1 MITADNIFAIG
12 ALLFGL
18 AWLGFWID
26 VSPLGKKTS
35 GVIWVLVVGMILSN
49 IGVVPLKSP
58 VYDFVGK
65 NLVPLAIPL
74 LLFKADLREIFT
86 KSGAVMVTFLI
97 ASCATVMGVMLG
109 FFMLDLGEIGPK
121 VAGVYAGAW
130 IGGAVNMLAVSQAVQ
145 MTPNEFSL
153 SISASSLVSI
163 LALYL
168 LLTIPSINFISRRI
182 TSDKGSYDRQT
193 HNVSDKSVEEKND
206 FILSHVSGA
215 LALSFFICWI
225 AKSISET
232 LGYGQYSILVITAL
246 TLLVAN
252 LFPRILKNL
261 RGDFEIGML
270 LMYLFFAVVGVGTDA
285 TAFIS
290 NAPLFFIFGLIII
303 FVHLSMVLIC
313 ARFLKIGLPEA
324 IIASAAALV
333 GPAPTAAIASSKGW
347 RHLITPG
354 IMCGIFGYAIATFIG
369 VSITAFLG

>member
-49 IGVVPLKSP
+49 IGAVPLKSP
-58 VYDFVGK
+58 VYDFVGG

-163 LALYL
+163 LALYF
-168 LLTIPSINFISRRI
+168 LLTIPSINFISRWI
-182 TSDKGSYDRQT
+182 SNDGGSFEQQPD
-193 HNVSDKSVEEKND
+193 NISESVKEGND

-215 LALSFFICWI
+215 LALSFLICWI
-225 AKSISET
+225 SKSVSET
-232 LGYGQYSILVITAL
+232 FGYGQYSILVITTL
-246 TLLVAN
+246 TLLFAN
-252 LFPRILKNL
+252 IFPQILKDL

-270 LMYLFFAVVGVGTDA
+270 LMYLFFAVVGAGTDA

-290 NAPLFFIFGLIII
+290 NAPLLFIYGLIII
-303 FVHLSMVLIC
+303 FIHLSVVLFF
-313 ARFLKIGLPEA
+313 ARLLKIELPEA
-324 IIASAAALV
+324 IIASGAALV

-369 VSITAFLG
+369 VSITAYLG

>member
-49 IGVVPLKSP
+49 IGAVPLKSP
-58 VYDFVGK
+58 VYDFVGG

-163 LALYL
+163 LALYC
-168 LLTIPSINFISRRI
+168 LLTIPSINFISRWI
-182 TSDKGSYDRQT
+182 SSDRASFEQQADNISESTKEG
-193 HNVSDKSVEEKND
+193 ND

-215 LALSFFICWI
+215 LALSFLICWI
-225 AKSISET
+225 SKSVSEA
-232 LGYGQYSILVITAL
+232 LGYGQYTILVITAL
-246 TLLVAN
+246 TLLFAN
-252 LFPRILKNL
+252 IFSRVLKDL

-270 LMYLFFAVVGVGTDA
+270 LMYLFFAVVGAGTDA

-290 NAPLFFIFGLIII
+290 NAPLLFIYGLIII
-303 FVHLSMVLIC
+303 FIHLSVVLFF
-313 ARFLKIGLPEA
+313 ARLLKIELPEA
-324 IIASAAALV
+324 IIASGAALV

>member
-49 IGVVPLKSP
+49 IGAVPLKSP
-58 VYDFVGK
+58 VYDFVGG

-163 LALYL
+163 LALYC
-168 LLTIPSINFISRRI
+168 LLTIPSINFISRWI
-182 TSDKGSYDRQT
+182 SSDRASFEQQADNISESAKEG
-193 HNVSDKSVEEKND
+193 ND

-215 LALSFFICWI
+215 IALSFLICWI
-225 AKSISET
+225 SKNVSET
-232 LGYGQYSILVITAL
+232 LGYGQYTILVITAL
-246 TLLVAN
+246 TLLFAN
-252 LFPRILKNL
+252 IFSRVLKDL

-270 LMYLFFAVVGVGTDA
+270 LMYLFFAVVGAGTDA

-290 NAPLFFIFGLIII
+290 NAPLLFIYGLIII
-303 FVHLSMVLIC
+303 FIHLSVVLFF
-313 ARFLKIGLPEA
+313 ARLLKIELPEA
-324 IIASAAALV
+324 IIASGAALV

-369 VSITAFLG
+369 VSITAVLG

>member
-49 IGVVPLKSP
+49 IGAVPLKSP
-58 VYDFVGK
+58 VYDFVGG

-163 LALYL
+163 LALYF
-168 LLTIPSINFISRRI
+168 LLTIPSINFISRWISGDR
-182 TSDKGSYDRQT
+182 GSFEQQT
-193 HNVSDKSVEEKND
+193 DNISESVNEGNN

-215 LALSFFICWI
+215 LALSFLICWI
-225 AKSISET
+225 SKSASET
-232 LGYGQYSILVITAL
+232 YGYGQYSILVITAL
-246 TLLVAN
+246 TLLFAN
-252 LFPRILKNL
+252 IFSRTLKDL

-270 LMYLFFAVVGVGTDA
+270 LMYLFFAVVGAGTDA

-290 NAPLFFIFGLIII
+290 NAPLLFIYGLIII
-303 FVHLSMVLIC
+303 FIHLSVVLFF
-313 ARFLKIGLPEA
+313 ARLLKIELPEA
-324 IIASAAALV
+324 IIASGAALV

-369 VSITAFLG
+369 VSITTFLG

>member
-35 GVIWVLVVGMILSN
+35 GVIWVLVVGMIMSN
-49 IGVVPLKSP
+49 IGAVPLKSP
-58 VYDFVGK
+58 VYDFVGG

-163 LALYL
+163 LALYC
-168 LLTIPSINFISRRI
+168 LLTIPSINFISRWI
-182 TSDKGSYDRQT
+182 SNDRASFEQQAD
-193 HNVSDKSVEEKND
+193 NISESAKEGND
-206 FILSHVSGA
+206 FILTHVSGA
-215 LALSFFICWI
+215 IALSFLICWI
-225 AKSISET
+225 SKNVSET
-232 LGYGQYSILVITAL
+232 LGYGQYTILVITAL
-246 TLLVAN
+246 TLLFAN
-252 LFPRILKNL
+252 IFSRVLKDL

-270 LMYLFFAVVGVGTDA
+270 LMYLFFAVVGAGTDA

-290 NAPLFFIFGLIII
+290 NAPLLFVYGLIII
-303 FVHLSMVLIC
+303 FIHLSVVLFF
-313 ARFLKIGLPEA
+313 ARLLKIELPEA
-324 IIASAAALV
+324 IIASGAALV

-369 VSITAFLG
+369 VSITAVLG

>member
-49 IGVVPLKSP
+49 IGAVPLKSP
-58 VYDFVGK
+58 VYDFVGG

-74 LLFKADLREIFT
+74 LLFKADLRDIFT

-145 MTPNEFSL
+145 MTSNEFSL

-163 LALYL
+163 LALYF
-168 LLTIPSINFISRRI
+168 LLTIPSINFISRWI
-182 TSDKGSYDRQT
+182 SNDGGSFEQQPD
-193 HNVSDKSVEEKND
+193 NISESVKEGND

-215 LALSFFICWI
+215 LALSFLICWI
-225 AKSISET
+225 SKSVSET
-232 LGYGQYSILVITAL
+232 FGYGQYSILVITTL
-246 TLLVAN
+246 TLLFAN
-252 LFPRILKNL
+252 IFPQILKDL

-270 LMYLFFAVVGVGTDA
+270 LMYLFFAVVGAGTDA

-290 NAPLFFIFGLIII
+290 NAPLLFIYGLIII
-303 FVHLSMVLIC
+303 FIHLSVVLFF
-313 ARFLKIGLPEA
+313 ARLLKIELPEA
-324 IIASAAALV
+324 IIASGAALV

-369 VSITAFLG
+369 VSITAYLG

>member
-35 GVIWVLVVGMILSN
+35 GVIWVLVVGMLLSN
-49 IGVVPLKSP
+49 IGAVPLKSP
-58 VYDFVGK
+58 VYDFVGA

-163 LALYL
+163 LALYF
-168 LLTIPSINFISRRI
+168 LLTIPSINFISRWI
-182 TSDKGSYDRQT
+182 SNDGGSFEQQPD
-193 HNVSDKSVEEKND
+193 NISESVKEGND

-215 LALSFFICWI
+215 LALSFLICWI
-225 AKSISET
+225 SKSVSET
-232 LGYGQYSILVITAL
+232 FGYGQYSILVITAL
-246 TLLVAN
+246 TLLFAN
-252 LFPRILKNL
+252 IFPQILKDL

-270 LMYLFFAVVGVGTDA
+270 LMYLFFAVVGAGTDA

-290 NAPLFFIFGLIII
+290 NAPLLFIYGLIII
-303 FVHLSMVLIC
+303 FIHLSVVLFF
-313 ARFLKIGLPEA
+313 ARLLKIELPEA
-324 IIASAAALV
+324 IIASGAALV

-369 VSITAFLG
+369 VSITAYLG

>member
-49 IGVVPLKSP
+49 IGAVPLKSP
-58 VYDFVGK
+58 VYDFVGG

-121 VAGVYAGAW
+121 VAGVYSGAW

-145 MTPNEFSL
+145 MTPDEFSL

-163 LALYL
+163 LALYC
-168 LLTIPSINFISRRI
+168 LLTIPSINFISRWI
-182 TSDKGSYDRQT
+182 SSDRASFEQQADNISESTKEG
-193 HNVSDKSVEEKND
+193 ND

-215 LALSFFICWI
+215 IALSFLICWI
-225 AKSISET
+225 SKSVSET
-232 LGYGQYSILVITAL
+232 FGYGQYSILVITAL
-246 TLLVAN
+246 TLLFAN
-252 LFPRILKNL
+252 IFSRILKDL

-270 LMYLFFAVVGVGTDA
+270 LMYLFFAVVGAGTDA

-290 NAPLFFIFGLIII
+290 NAPLLFIYGLIII
-303 FVHLSMVLIC
+303 FIHLSVVLFF
-313 ARFLKIGLPEA
+313 ARLLKIELPEA
-324 IIASAAALV
+324 IIASGAALV

-369 VSITAFLG
+369 VSITAVLG

>member
-49 IGVVPLKSP
+49 IGAVPLKSP
-58 VYDFVGK
+58 VYDFVGG

-163 LALYL
+163 LALYF
-168 LLTIPSINFISRRI
+168 LLTIPSINFISRWI
-182 TSDKGSYDRQT
+182 SSDRG
-193 HNVSDKSVEEKND
+193 
-206 FILSHVSGA
+206 FLSCRYRTR
-215 LALSFFICWI
+215 FF
-225 AKSISET
+225 
-232 LGYGQYSILVITAL
+232 
-246 TLLVAN
+246 
-252 LFPRILKNL
+252 
-261 RGDFEIGML
+261 
-270 LMYLFFAVVGVGTDA
+270 
-285 TAFIS
+285 
-290 NAPLFFIFGLIII
+290 
-303 FVHLSMVLIC
+303 
-313 ARFLKIGLPEA
+313 
-324 IIASAAALV
+324 
-333 GPAPTAAIASSKGW
+333 
-347 RHLITPG
+347 
-354 IMCGIFGYAIATFIG
+354 
-369 VSITAFLG
+369 

>member
-35 GVIWVLVVGMILSN
+35 GVIWVLVIGMILSN
-49 IGVVPLKSP
+49 IGAVPLKSP
-58 VYDFVGK
+58 VYDFVGG

-163 LALYL
+163 LALYC
-168 LLTIPSINFISRRI
+168 LLTIPSINFISRWI
-182 TSDKGSYDRQT
+182 SSDRASFEQQADNISESTKEG
-193 HNVSDKSVEEKND
+193 ND

-215 LALSFFICWI
+215 IALSFLICWI
-225 AKSISET
+225 SKSVSET
-232 LGYGQYSILVITAL
+232 FGYGQYSILVITAL
-246 TLLVAN
+246 TLLFAN
-252 LFPRILKNL
+252 IFSRILKDL

-270 LMYLFFAVVGVGTDA
+270 LMYLFFAVVGAGTDA

-290 NAPLFFIFGLIII
+290 NAPLLFIYGLIII
-303 FVHLSMVLIC
+303 FIHLSVVLFF
-313 ARFLKIGLPEA
+313 ARLLKIELPEA
-324 IIASAAALV
+324 IIASGAALV

>member
-49 IGVVPLKSP
+49 IGAVPLKSP
-58 VYDFVGK
+58 VYDFVGG

-121 VAGVYAGAW
+121 VAGVYSGAW

-145 MTPNEFSL
+145 MTPDEFSL

-163 LALYL
+163 LALYC
-168 LLTIPSINFISRRI
+168 LLTIPSINFISRWI
-182 TSDKGSYDRQT
+182 SSDRASFEQQADYISESTKEG
-193 HNVSDKSVEEKND
+193 ND

-215 LALSFFICWI
+215 LALSFLICWI
-225 AKSISET
+225 SKSVSEA
-232 LGYGQYSILVITAL
+232 LGYGQYTILVITAL
-246 TLLVAN
+246 TLLFAN
-252 LFPRILKNL
+252 IFSRVLKDL

-270 LMYLFFAVVGVGTDA
+270 LMYLFFAVVGAGTDA

-290 NAPLFFIFGLIII
+290 NAPLLFIYGLIII
-303 FVHLSMVLIC
+303 FIHLSVVLFF
-313 ARFLKIGLPEA
+313 ARLLKIELPEA
-324 IIASAAALV
+324 IIASGAALV

-354 IMCGIFGYAIATFIG
+354 IMCGFFGYAIATFIG

>member
-49 IGVVPLKSP
+49 IGAVPLKSP
-58 VYDFVGK
+58 VYDFVGG

-74 LLFKADLREIFT
+74 LLFKADLRDIFT

-163 LALYL
+163 LALYF
-168 LLTIPSINFISRRI
+168 LLTIPSINFISRWI
-182 TSDKGSYDRQT
+182 SNDGGSFEQQPD
-193 HNVSDKSVEEKND
+193 NISESVKEGND

-215 LALSFFICWI
+215 LALSFLICWI
-225 AKSISET
+225 SKSVSET
-232 LGYGQYSILVITAL
+232 FGYGQYSILVITTL
-246 TLLVAN
+246 TLLFAN
-252 LFPRILKNL
+252 IFPQILKDL

-270 LMYLFFAVVGVGTDA
+270 LMYLFFAVVGAGTDA

-290 NAPLFFIFGLIII
+290 NAPLLFIYGLIII
-303 FVHLSMVLIC
+303 FIHLSVVLFF
-313 ARFLKIGLPEA
+313 ARLLKIELPEA
-324 IIASAAALV
+324 IIASGAALV

-369 VSITAFLG
+369 VSITAYLG

>member
-1 MITADNIFAIG
+1 MIIADNIFAIG

-26 VSPLGKKTS
+26 VSKLGKKTS
-35 GVIWVLVVGMILSN
+35 GVIWVLVVGMLLSN
-49 IGVVPLKSP
+49 TGAVPLKSP
-58 VYDFVGK
+58 VYDFVGA

-97 ASCATVMGVMLG
+97 ASCATVAGVLLG
-109 FFMLDLGEIGPK
+109 FFILDLGEIGPK

-163 LALYL
+163 LALYFL
-168 LLTIPSINFISRRI
+168 LAIPSVNFISRLI
-182 TSDKGSYDRQT
+182 TSDNGSYERQT
-193 HNVSDKSVEEKND
+193 YNVSESIEEKND

-232 LGYGQYSILVITAL
+232 LGYGQYSILAITAL

-270 LMYLFFAVVGVGTDA
+270 LMYLFFAVVGAGTDA

-290 NAPLFFIFGLIII
+290 NAPLLFVFGLIII
-303 FVHLSMVLIC
+303 FVHLSMVLVC
-313 ARFLKIGLPEA
+313 ARLLKIGLPEA
-324 IIASAAALV
+324 IIASGAALV

-369 VSITAFLG
+369 VSISAFLG

>member
-1 MITADNIFAIG
+1 MITADNIFAIC

-49 IGVVPLKSP
+49 IGAVPLKSP
-58 VYDFVGK
+58 VYDFVGG

-145 MTPNEFSL
+145 MTPDEFSL

-163 LALYL
+163 LALYC
-168 LLTIPSINFISRRI
+168 LLTIPSINFISRWI
-182 TSDKGSYDRQT
+182 SSDRASFEQQADNISESTK
-193 HNVSDKSVEEKND
+193 EEND

-215 LALSFFICWI
+215 LALSFLICWI
-225 AKSISET
+225 SKSVSET
-232 LGYGQYSILVITAL
+232 LGYGQYTILVITAL
-246 TLLVAN
+246 TLLFAN
-252 LFPRILKNL
+252 IFSRVLKDL

-270 LMYLFFAVVGVGTDA
+270 LMYLFFAVVGAGTDA

-290 NAPLFFIFGLIII
+290 NAPLLFIYGLIII
-303 FVHLSMVLIC
+303 FIHLSVVLFF
-313 ARFLKIGLPEA
+313 ARLLKIELPEA
-324 IIASAAALV
+324 IIASGAALV

>member
-1 MITADNIFAIG
+1 M
-12 ALLFGL
+12 
-18 AWLGFWID
+18 
-26 VSPLGKKTS
+26 
-35 GVIWVLVVGMILSN
+35 IWVLVVGMLLSN
-49 IGVVPLKSP
+49 IGAVPLKSP
-58 VYDFVGK
+58 VYDFVGA

-97 ASCATVMGVMLG
+97 ASCATVAGVMLG
-109 FFMLDLGEIGPK
+109 FFILDLGEIGPK

-163 LALYL
+163 LALYF
-168 LLTIPSINFISRRI
+168 LLTIPSVNFISRRI
-182 TSDKGSYDRQT
+182 TSDNGSYERQT
-193 HNVSDKSVEEKND
+193 YNVSESVEEKND

-232 LGYGQYSILVITAL
+232 LGYGQYSILAITAL

-270 LMYLFFAVVGVGTDA
+270 LMYLFFAVVGAGTDA

-290 NAPLFFIFGLIII
+290 NAPLLFIFGLIII
-303 FVHLSMVLIC
+303 FVHLSMVLVC
-313 ARFLKIGLPEA
+313 ARLLKIGLPEA
-324 IIASAAALV
+324 IIAAGAALV

-369 VSITAFLG
+369 VSISAFLG

>member
-49 IGVVPLKSP
+49 IGAVPLKSP
-58 VYDFVGK
+58 VYDFVGG

-163 LALYL
+163 LALYF
-168 LLTIPSINFISRRI
+168 LLTIPSINFISRWI
-182 TSDKGSYDRQT
+182 SNDGGSFEQQPD
-193 HNVSDKSVEEKND
+193 NISESVKEGND

-215 LALSFFICWI
+215 LALSFLICWI
-225 AKSISET
+225 SKSVSET
-232 LGYGQYSILVITAL
+232 FGYGQYSILVITTL
-246 TLLVAN
+246 TLLFAN
-252 LFPRILKNL
+252 IFPQILKDL

-270 LMYLFFAVVGVGTDA
+270 LMYLFFAVVGAGTDA

-290 NAPLFFIFGLIII
+290 NAPLLF
-303 FVHLSMVLIC
+303 
-313 ARFLKIGLPEA
+313 
-324 IIASAAALV
+324 
-333 GPAPTAAIASSKGW
+333 SSC
-347 RHLITPG
+347 L
-354 IMCGIFGYAIATFIG
+354 
-369 VSITAFLG
+369 

>member
-35 GVIWVLVVGMILSN
+35 GVIWVLVIGMILSN
-49 IGVVPLKSP
+49 IGAVPLKSP
-58 VYDFVGK
+58 VYDFVGG

-163 LALYL
+163 LALYC
-168 LLTIPSINFISRRI
+168 LLTIPSINFISRWI
-182 TSDKGSYDRQT
+182 SSDRASFEQQADNISESTKEG
-193 HNVSDKSVEEKND
+193 ND

-215 LALSFFICWI
+215 IALSFLICWI
-225 AKSISET
+225 SKSVSET
-232 LGYGQYSILVITAL
+232 FGYGQYSILVITAL
-246 TLLVAN
+246 TLLFAN
-252 LFPRILKNL
+252 IFSRILKDL

-270 LMYLFFAVVGVGTDA
+270 LMYLFFAVVGAGTDA

-290 NAPLFFIFGLIII
+290 NAPLLFIYGLIII
-303 FVHLSMVLIC
+303 FIHLSVVLFF
-313 ARFLKIGLPEA
+313 ARLLKIELPEA
-324 IIASAAALV
+324 IIASGAALV

-369 VSITAFLG
+369 VSITAYLG

>member
-49 IGVVPLKSP
+49 IGAVPLKSP
-58 VYDFVGK
+58 VYDFVGG

-74 LLFKADLREIFT
+74 LLFKADLRDIFT
-86 KSGAVMVTFLI
+86 KSGAVMVTFMI

-163 LALYL
+163 LALYF
-168 LLTIPSINFISRRI
+168 LLTIPSINFISRWI
-182 TSDKGSYDRQT
+182 SNDGGSFEQQPD
-193 HNVSDKSVEEKND
+193 NISESVKEGND

-215 LALSFFICWI
+215 LALSFLICWI
-225 AKSISET
+225 SKSVSET
-232 LGYGQYSILVITAL
+232 FGYGQYSILVITTL
-246 TLLVAN
+246 TLLFAN
-252 LFPRILKNL
+252 IFPQILKDL

-270 LMYLFFAVVGVGTDA
+270 LMYLFFAVVGARTDA

-290 NAPLFFIFGLIII
+290 NAPLLFIYGLIII
-303 FVHLSMVLIC
+303 FIHLSVVLFF
-313 ARFLKIGLPEA
+313 ARLLKIELPEA
-324 IIASAAALV
+324 IIASGAALV

-369 VSITAFLG
+369 VSITAYLG

>member
-49 IGVVPLKSP
+49 IGAVPLKSP
-58 VYDFVGK
+58 VYDFVGG

-97 ASCATVMGVMLG
+97 ASCATVMGVILG

-145 MTPNEFSL
+145 MTPDEFSL

-163 LALYL
+163 LALYC
-168 LLTIPSINFISRRI
+168 LLTIPSINFISRWI
-182 TSDKGSYDRQT
+182 SSDRASFEQQADNISESTKEG
-193 HNVSDKSVEEKND
+193 ND

-215 LALSFFICWI
+215 LALSFLICWI
-225 AKSISET
+225 SKSVSEA
-232 LGYGQYSILVITAL
+232 LGYGQYTILVITAL
-246 TLLVAN
+246 TLLFAN
-252 LFPRILKNL
+252 IFSRILKDL

-270 LMYLFFAVVGVGTDA
+270 LMYLFFAVVGAGTDA

-290 NAPLFFIFGLIII
+290 NAPLLFIYGLIII
-303 FVHLSMVLIC
+303 FIHLSVVLFF
-313 ARFLKIGLPEA
+313 ARLLKIELPEA
-324 IIASAAALV
+324 IIASGAALV

-369 VSITAFLG
+369 VSITAVLG

>member
-1 MITADNIFAIG
+1 MITADNVFAIG

-49 IGVVPLKSP
+49 IGAVPLKSP
-58 VYDFVGK
+58 VYDFVGG

-163 LALYL
+163 LALYF
-168 LLTIPSINFISRRI
+168 LLTIPSINFISRWSSGDR
-182 TSDKGSYDRQT
+182 GSLEQQAD
-193 HNVSDKSVEEKND
+193 NIFESVNEGND

-215 LALSFFICWI
+215 LALSFLICWI
-225 AKSISET
+225 SKSVSET
-232 LGYGQYSILVITAL
+232 FGYGQYSILVITAL
-246 TLLVAN
+246 TLLFAN
-252 LFPRILKNL
+252 IFSRILKDL

-270 LMYLFFAVVGVGTDA
+270 LMYLFFAVVGAGTDA

-290 NAPLFFIFGLIII
+290 NAPLLFIYGLIII
-303 FVHLSMVLIC
+303 FIHLSVVLFF
-313 ARFLKIGLPEA
+313 ARLLKIELPEA
-324 IIASAAALV
+324 IIASGAALV

>member
-1 MITADNIFAIG
+1 MIAADNIFAIG

-26 VSPLGKKTS
+26 VSSLGKKTS

-49 IGVVPLKSP
+49 IGAVPLKSP
-58 VYDFVGK
+58 VYDFVGG

-86 KSGAVMVTFLI
+86 KSGTVMVTFLI

-163 LALYL
+163 LALYF
-168 LLTIPSINFISRRI
+168 LLTIPSINFISRWISGDR
-182 TSDKGSYDRQT
+182 GSFEQQT
-193 HNVSDKSVEEKND
+193 DNISESVNEGNN

-215 LALSFFICWI
+215 LALSFLICWI
-225 AKSISET
+225 SKSLSEM
-232 LGYGQYSILVITAL
+232 LGYGQYTILVITAL
-246 TLLVAN
+246 TLLFAN
-252 LFPRILKNL
+252 IFSRTLKDL

-270 LMYLFFAVVGVGTDA
+270 LMYLFFAVVGAGTDA

-290 NAPLFFIFGLIII
+290 NAPLLFIYGLIII
-303 FVHLSMVLIC
+303 FIHLSVVLFF
-313 ARFLKIGLPEA
+313 ARLLKIELPEA
-324 IIASAAALV
+324 IIASGAALV

-369 VSITAFLG
+369 VSITTFLG

>member
-35 GVIWVLVVGMILSN
+35 GVIWGLVIGMILSN
-49 IGVVPLKSP
+49 IGAVPLKSP
-58 VYDFVGK
+58 VYDFVGG

-145 MTPNEFSL
+145 MTPDEFSL

-163 LALYL
+163 LALYC
-168 LLTIPSINFISRRI
+168 LLTIPSINFISRWI
-182 TSDKGSYDRQT
+182 SSDRASFEQQADNISESAKEG
-193 HNVSDKSVEEKND
+193 ND

-215 LALSFFICWI
+215 IALSFLICWI
-225 AKSISET
+225 SKNVSET
-232 LGYGQYSILVITAL
+232 LGYGQYTILVITAL
-246 TLLVAN
+246 TLLFAN
-252 LFPRILKNL
+252 IFSRVLKDL

-270 LMYLFFAVVGVGTDA
+270 LMYLFFAVVGAGTDA

-290 NAPLFFIFGLIII
+290 NAPLLFIYGLIII
-303 FVHLSMVLIC
+303 FIHLSVVLFF
-313 ARFLKIGLPEA
+313 ARLLKIELPEA